1 MSFKL
6 KFYCVWTSSTVCQKI
21 VLSLSSCLFTF
32 DKIAVS
38 PFLCLLQLF
47 FLFWPIW
54 PHVASAVPCC
64 GQLCLTLC
72 DPMDWSP
79 QTPLPM
85 EFSRQEYWSGLS
97 FLLQESSQPR
107 NQTQVSCISCIGR
120 WVLYHCNTSDAP
132 VMLQC
137 SNSWNFI
144 VSCELKFFQI
154 FLQNFPFIKLF

>member
-1 MSFKL
+1 MTYLYAVSFKL

-97 FLLQESSQPR
+97 FLLQGILPTQESNPGLLHLLHWE
-107 NQTQVSCISCIGR
+107 VSSLPLQHLGR
-120 WVLYHCNTSDAP
+120 PCYATV
-132 VMLQC
+132 
-137 SNSWNFI
+137 F
-144 VSCELKFFQI
+144 
-154 FLQNFPFIKLF
+154 